1 MQLWAALLLTACT
14 SSEGKFGFT
23 LLDAHARKSGEYMQ
37 VRLEQK
43 ISLSSEAREALV
55 HGVPL
60 RIKVSANLRS
70 SSGRSD
76 NSKATRH
83 FEIRYMPLS
92 DHYQLSSEEAGTVHT
107 YPRLRHA
114 LAAISAVELSMSVTG
129 LEPGAYELRARSVLE
144 KQYLPAPMRL
154 PAWFSP
160 NWQHDSGWKSWPVQI
175 ESSS

>member
-1 MQLWAALLLTACT
+1 MSFTPKIKNSCA

-23 LLDAHARKSGEYMQ
+23 LLEAHIRKSGEHML
-37 VRLEQK
+37 VRLVQK

-70 SSGRSD
+70 SDGRSD
-76 NSKATRH
+76 ESKATRH

-92 DHYQLSSEEAGTVHT
+92 DHYQLSSEEAGTVNT

-114 LAAISAVELSMSVTG
+114 LAALSEVEMSLSVSG
-129 LEPGAYELRARSVLE
+129 FEAGAYELRARSVLE
-144 KQYLPAPMRL
+144 KQHLPAPMRL
-154 PAWFSP
+154 PAWFAP
-160 NWQHDSGWKSWPVQI
+160 NWQHDSGWVSWPVQI
-175 ESSS
+175 EPGT